1 MRRSPLKIVFC
12 TLLLLGLAG
21 FLWILG
27 TLLHD
32 ALPSNQKKDAV
43 ISTDSSIY
51 ERGPFTFERVNEDV
65 GKTLYT
71 YFKVY
76 SRGGE
81 NGSKE
86 LVYVCGRRYESLLV
100 KSMGWATDGS
110 YDIIVQMKDGTTDLY
125 AFDDNAGWQ

>member
-1 MRRSPLKIVFC
+1 MRRSPLKLILC
-12 TLLLLGLAG
+12 TLLLVGMAG

-27 TLLHD
+27 TLLTD
-32 ALPSNQKKDAV
+32 ALPSNQKKNAAV
-43 ISTDSSIY
+43 TTDNTIY
-51 ERGPFTFERVNEDV
+51 ERGPFTLDRVNEDV

-71 YFKVY
+71 YFKIY

-81 NGSKE
+81 NGSQE
-86 LVYVCGRRYESLLV
+86 LVYVCGRRYESLQV
-100 KSMGWATDGS
+100 KSIGWATDGS

>member
-1 MRRSPLKIVFC
+1 MRRSPLKLILC
-12 TLLLLGLAG
+12 TLLLVGMAG
-21 FLWILG
+21 FLWVLG

-32 ALPSNQKKDAV
+32 ALPSNQKKNASV
-43 ISTDSSIY
+43 TTDQSIY

-71 YFKVY
+71 YFKIY

-86 LVYVCGRRYESLLV
+86 LVYVCGRRYESLNV

>member
-1 MRRSPLKIVFC
+1 MRRSPLKLILC
-12 TLLLLGLAG
+12 TLLLVGMAG

-32 ALPSNQKKDAV
+32 ALPSNQKKNASV
-43 ISTDSSIY
+43 TTDQSIY

-71 YFKVY
+71 YFKIY

-86 LVYVCGRRYESLLV
+86 LVYVCGRRYESLNV

>member
-1 MRRSPLKIVFC
+1 MHRSPLKIILC
-12 TLLLLGLAG
+12 TLLLVGMAG

-32 ALPSNQKKDAV
+32 ALPSNQKKATTV
-43 ISTDSSIY
+43 ATDSSIY
-51 ERGPFTFERVNEDV
+51 DRGPFTLERVNEDV

-81 NGSKE
+81 NGTKE
-86 LVYVCGRRYESLLV
+86 LVYVCGRRFESLQV
-100 KSMGWATDGS
+100 KSIGWAKDGS
-110 YDIIVQMKDGTTDLY
+110 YDIVVEMTNGTKHQY
-125 AFDDNAGWQ
+125 SFDNNSSWQ